1 MTRELVIQPF
11 VGDVLIL
18 IGIVLIL
25 RNPNSLLGL
34 LGALVGLGSWEKLA
48 DLSYRQVANA
58 VSLKLT
64 TMLAT
69 RVRPS
74 GLRGPR

>member
-1 MTRELVIQPF
+1 MIQPS

-34 LGALVGLGSWEKLA
+34 LGGLVGLGSWEKLA
-48 DLSYRQVANA
+48 ALPDLSYRQVANA

>member
-1 MTRELVIQPF
+1 MIQPS

-18 IGIVLIL
+18 IGIVLIR

-48 DLSYRQVANA
+48 ALPDLSYHQVANA

-69 RVRPS
+69 RVRPFFGS
-74 GLRGPR
+74 AE